1 MPLRKLHFSYI
12 AHTHTHTHI
21 TLHYVTHH
29 RHTDADTKRKTLIA
43 AETLLPRTIV
53 CRSTNRIEINE
64 DIAQ

>member
-12 AHTHTHTHI
+12 THTHTHI
-21 TLHYVTHH
+21 TLRYVTHH
-29 RHTDADTKRKTLIA
+29 RHTDADTKGKTLIA
-43 AETLLPRTIV
+43 AETLLRRNIV